1 MIKLESGAFG
11 RNGSREVEYSA
22 EVRLANTKVQ
32 QGHLHASFANN
43 RSGIPDKENFP
54 EERCRSE
61 GPDLGHFRL

>member
-1 MIKLESGAFG
+1 MRKLESGAFG

-22 EVRLANTKVQ
+22 EVRLGNTKVQ

-43 RSGIPDKENFP
+43 RGGIPDKENFS

-61 GPDLGHFRL
+61 SPDLGHFRL